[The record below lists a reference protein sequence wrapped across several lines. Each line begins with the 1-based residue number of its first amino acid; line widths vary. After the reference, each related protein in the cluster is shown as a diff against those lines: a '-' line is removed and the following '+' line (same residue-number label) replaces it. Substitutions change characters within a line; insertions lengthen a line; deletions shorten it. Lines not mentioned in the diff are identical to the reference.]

1 MAKMKAL
8 PAPAGSKKSKKTG
21 GSLVA
26 LEQQLAAD
34 AQVAAAKEPVSGGMS
49 IRTEKKKFT
58 YGDTVLPSPLKTI
71 VLAQAYYNA
80 YYDTPYDPEDP
91 QPPACFAV
99 AEESEGLM
107 RHEKAPRSPV
117 GPGTMCALCPMNAF
131 GTADVGRG
139 KACNNYRRLAVVMA
153 DDPALRGEGD
163 LTYATLSVPPTGLKE
178 WSKYVKGLAKL
189 ENRPPHGVVTSFGF
203 DPERN
208 NPCVIPIGYDKLTD
222 SDVIQKVLATRQRV
236 IEEASMLSI
245 PNTSPRTEQPKKKT
259 SKKDTAKKGA
269 ASGRATRRY

>member
-8 PAPAGSKKSKKTG
+8 PAPAGAKKPRG
-21 GSLVA
+21 GGALVA

-34 AQVAAAKEPVSGGMS
+34 AAAAAAKEPVSGGMT
-49 IRTEKKKFT
+49 IRTDKKKFT
-58 YGDTVLPSPLKTI
+58 YSDTVLPSPLEVI

-99 AEESEGLM
+99 AQEADQLT

-117 GPGTMCALCPMNAF
+117 GEGTACALCPMNAF

-153 DDPALRGEGD
+153 DDPALEGEGD
-163 LTYATLSVPPTGLKE
+163 LTWATLSIPPTGLGQ

-208 NPCVIPIGYDKLTD
+208 TPCVIAIGYDKLTRPE
-222 SDVIQKVLATRQRV
+222 VIQKVLAARQRV
-236 IEEASMLSI
+236 LEENALLST
-245 PNTSPRTEQPKKKT
+245 PDPAPRAPRPDKKVVKG
-259 SKKDTAKKGA
+259 KKPAPS
-269 ASGRATRRY
+269 SGRGKRY